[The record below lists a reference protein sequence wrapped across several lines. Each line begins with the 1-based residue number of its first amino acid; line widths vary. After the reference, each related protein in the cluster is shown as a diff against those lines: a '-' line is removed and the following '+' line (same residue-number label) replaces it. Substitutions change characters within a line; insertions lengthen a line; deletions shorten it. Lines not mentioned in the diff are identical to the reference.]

1 LDDARAL
8 AVIVSSCR
16 AAHSCAREINQRSRD
31 IADFARR
38 LKVRRIFE
46 RIANCARRSPA
57 HLQRVL
63 NHGVHSAIDEEVI
76 DTETIELLIDNLLA
90 PFASV
95 PRNEAS
101 LTALRATVPKS
112 MRSNIN
118 GADCAELR
126 SFFAESASFV
136 KQEYEAL
143 HAFEQRNVESALTS
157 LRNCKEAKLDA
168 AKVSE
173 TMAKALDDGDE
184 DAMGAALH
192 DLITDYVAAVARV
205 WLQNGLKPARGAHP
219 SKEHYRAKFHR
230 FVDLLLTAVVEPWS
244 KRHDG
249 NFEKMAAELRQLHAE
264 LPKDIQKIASPAP
277 RRSDVQ
283 WLVTDDHVKK
293 ALARFKKSTS
303 KHHKRSPL
311 AKR

>member
-1 LDDARAL
+1 MRVESVARELRNVPTSEWPKHLRLAQKILIDELSLDDARAL

-57 HLQRVL
+57 NLQRVL

-118 GADCAELR
+118 GRRLR
-126 SFFAESASFV
+126 RVAQF
-136 KQEYEAL
+136 
-143 HAFEQRNVESALTS
+143 
-157 LRNCKEAKLDA
+157 LR
-168 AKVSE
+168 
-173 TMAKALDDGDE
+173 
-184 DAMGAALH
+184 
-192 DLITDYVAAVARV
+192 
-205 WLQNGLKPARGAHP
+205 
-219 SKEHYRAKFHR
+219 
-230 FVDLLLTAVVEPWS
+230 
-244 KRHDG
+244 
-249 NFEKMAAELRQLHAE
+249 
-264 LPKDIQKIASPAP
+264 
-277 RRSDVQ
+277 
-283 WLVTDDHVKK
+283 
-293 ALARFKKSTS
+293 
-303 KHHKRSPL
+303 
-311 AKR
+311 